1 MKITKKAIAFNLGL
15 MVMCSAVFA
24 QDLKDAKKA
33 IDAEQYQKAFGIL
46 KSLVS
51 SKPSE
56 GSNYYSLGILYLKTG
71 SPDSARAVF
80 NKGIAQ
86 DPKNNL
92 NFIGLGEAD
101 MLAGNP
107 TSAKTNFD
115 KAVDIDSKH
124 FETYLEIGKAY
135 LAQDKPLDVASK
147 PDYTAALANITKADE
162 IDKKDQSADIFLAK
176 GDAYA
181 LQKNNSEALGPYF
194 RVNDIDAAN
203 MRSKTQIGRMYKES
217 RAFPES
223 EKQLEDVIAA
233 DANYGPAYRELAEL
247 YLQWSNFGADS
258 TKSAKAIQN
267 YKKYMSLTDE
277 SAQSKIRFM
286 QFLAYAK
293 DYKELQKVASDINVP
308 ANDPKSLIIT
318 RLKGWSAY
326 ENGDYPNALTYMQDF
341 FNKEKDT
348 TKLLAN
354 DYLYLGQALIKNG
367 KDTTAGMANLTK
379 AIEKDSTNSA
389 AIVDVASALLKA
401 SKFKEAYNAY
411 SLAAKYNPNGKG
423 SLYNY
428 YYMGYAAFRVGYN
441 DKANKRPFDEKMLV
455 GADSALTH
463 LVKLDSTLALGYFT
477 QARINDYI
485 DQTRQPNDL
494 KGLAID
500 YYEKYISMI
509 KPEDQEKSKANL
521 TEAYNYIGAYLASRD
536 KPRAIEN
543 LQKSAALDPTAQGSF
558 APNKLKEL
566 QATPKGKK

>member
-56 GSNYYSLGILYLKTG
+56 GENYYSLGILYLKTG
-71 SPDSARAVF
+71 AADSARAVF
-80 NKGIAQ
+80 NKGVAQ

-92 NFIGLGEAD
+92 NYIGLGEAD

-115 KAVDIDSKH
+115 KAIDIDSRH
-124 FETYLEIGKAY
+124 YETYLEIGKAY
-135 LAQDKPLDVASK
+135 LAQDKPSDVPSK

-162 IDKKDQSADIFLAK
+162 IDKKDESADVFLAK

-194 RVNDIDAAN
+194 RVNDIDATN
-203 MRSKTQIGRMYKES
+203 MRSKTQVGRMYKES

-223 EKQLEDVIAA
+223 EKQLQDVIAA
-233 DANYGPAYRELAEL
+233 DANYGPAYRELAEM

-258 TKSAKAIQN
+258 TKSAKAIEN

-277 SAQSKIRFM
+277 SVQSKLRFM

-293 DYKELQKVASDINVP
+293 DYKELQKVASNITVP
-308 ANDPKSLIIT
+308 ANDPKALIVT

-341 FNKEKDT
+341 FAKEKDT
-348 TKLLAN
+348 TKLLPN
-354 DYLYLGQALIKNG
+354 DYLYLGQAQIKGG
-367 KDTTAGMANLTK
+367 KDTTAAMANLAK
-379 AIEKDSTNSA
+379 AIEKDSTNSG
-389 AIVDVASALLKA
+389 AIGDVATALLKA
-401 SKFKEAYNAY
+401 KKFKDAFNAY
-411 SLAAKYNPNGKG
+411 KLAVKYNPNAIG
-423 SLYNY
+423 SPYNY
-428 YYMGYAAFRVGYN
+428 YYMGQAAFYQSYY
-441 DKANKRPFDEKMLV
+441 DKRDKKPFDEKMLV
-455 GADSALTH
+455 EADSALTH
-463 LVKLDSTLALGYFT
+463 LTKVDTTFALGVFT
-477 QARINDYI
+477 QARVNDYI
-485 DQTRQPNDL
+485 DQARQATDL
-494 KGLAID
+494 KGLAIP

-509 KPEDQEKSKANL
+509 KPEDQEKSKNNL
-521 TEAYNYIGAYLASRD
+521 LESYNYIGAYFAEKD
-536 KPRAIEN
+536 KPKAIEN
-543 LQKSAALDPTAQGSF
+543 LEKSAALDPQGSY
-558 APNKLKEL
+558 APLKLKEL
-566 QATPKGKK
+566 KAAPAKKKK